1 MWTRN
6 FLLKFYIEGMKQ
18 TKEKKMKK
26 TNVKVIEPKTSILQV
41 IGGLFILFA
50 IADFALSWMGT
61 NLTGFMGPA
70 SRFSP
75 IIFGLIGSFLVNSGE
90 EVG

>member
-1 MWTRN
+1 M
-6 FLLKFYIEGMKQ
+6 IGMKQ

-26 TNVKVIEPKTSILQV
+26 TNVKVVEQKTSALQV

-61 NLTGFMGPA
+61 NLTGFMGPV

-75 IIFGLIGSFLVNSGE
+75 IIFGGIGTVLMNCGKE
-90 EVG
+90 DG

>member
-1 MWTRN
+1 
-6 FLLKFYIEGMKQ
+6 MKQ

-26 TNVKVIEPKTSILQV
+26 TNVKTVEQSTSALQV

-75 IIFGLIGSFLVNSGE
+75 IIFGLIGTVLMNSGKE
-90 EVG
+90 GG

>member
-1 MWTRN
+1 M
-6 FLLKFYIEGMKQ
+6 IGMKQ

-26 TNVKVIEPKTSILQV
+26 INVKTVEQTTSALQV

-61 NLTGFMGPA
+61 NLTGFMGPV

-75 IIFGLIGSFLVNSGE
+75 IIFGLIGSVLMNSGKE
-90 EVG
+90 ND

>member
-1 MWTRN
+1 MWTRIY
-6 FLLKFYIEGMKQ
+6 LLKSYIEGMKQ

-26 TNVKVIEPKTSILQV
+26 TNVKVVEPKTSILQV
-41 IGGLFILFA
+41 IGGLFVLFA

-75 IIFGLIGSFLVNSGE
+75 IVFGLIGSFLMNSGKE
-90 EVG
+90 GG

>member
-1 MWTRN
+1 M
-6 FLLKFYIEGMKQ
+6 IGMKQ

-26 TNVKVIEPKTSILQV
+26 TNVKVVEQKTSALQV
-41 IGGLFILFA
+41 VGGLFILFG

-61 NLTGFMGPA
+61 NLTGFMGPV

-75 IIFGLIGSFLVNSGE
+75 IIFGLIGTVLMNSGKE
-90 EVG
+90 GG